1 MPGETSESA
10 EPLPGAAR
18 ISLMIQE
25 IAHLGLLDDHDIILD
40 AAALELSALDHP
52 GVDLAPYAELLGD
65 MAQRLG
71 ERGLDARTARE
82 RADAL
87 SEVIAGEFRFH
98 GDRSNYDDPA
108 NADFVEV
115 IDRRLGLPVS
125 LSILYVAAAR
135 RAGWE
140 ADALNTPGHV
150 LVRIGPDTSPAL
162 IDPFAG
168 GSLVDPEQLARL
180 LTFALGQDAVPTTDH
195 LAPMSNRSV
204 LVRLLMNQATRA
216 EAAGDAARALQLFR
230 RMTTIA
236 PSSGHSWW
244 ERARLELVEGEVSEA
259 RASLSA
265 MLEMTRD
272 PHVRTHISAAL
283 DALAGLAG

>member
-1 MPGETSESA
+1 
-10 EPLPGAAR
+10 
-18 ISLMIQE
+18 MIQE
-25 IAHLGLLDDHDIILD
+25 IAHLGLLDDEDIMLD

-52 GVDLAPYAELLGD
+52 GTDLAPYADLLVD
-65 MAQRLG
+65 IADRLQ
-71 ERGLDARTARE
+71 ERGRDARAAKD

-98 GDRSNYDDPA
+98 GDRDSYDDPA
-108 NADFVEV
+108 NADLIRV

-140 ADALNTPGHV
+140 AQALNTPGHV
-150 LVRIGPDTSPAL
+150 LARIGPDTSPVL

-168 GSLVDPEQLARL
+168 GSLVEPGQLAGL
-180 LTFALGQDAVPTTDH
+180 LSFALGQGVAPTSEH

-216 EAAGDAARALQLFR
+216 EAAGESARALTLYE

-236 PSSGHSWW
+236 PSSGQSWW
-244 ERARLELVEGEVSEA
+244 ERARLELVEGRVAEA

-272 PHVRTHISAAL
+272 PAMRTHITAAL
-283 DALAGLAG
+283 DALAGSGG

>member
-1 MPGETSESA
+1 MTGEASESA
-10 EPLPGAAR
+10 EPPPGAAR
-18 ISLMIQE
+18 IWPMIQE
-25 IAHLGLLDDHDIILD
+25 IAHLGLLDDVDVVLD
-40 AAALELSALDHP
+40 SAALELSALDHP

-65 MAQRLG
+65 MAERLG
-71 ERGLDARTARE
+71 ERGLNARTARE

-98 GDRSNYDDPA
+98 GDRASYDDPA
-108 NADFVEV
+108 NADLIQV

-168 GSLVDPEQLARL
+168 GSLVDPGQLARL
-180 LTFALGQDAVPTTDH
+180 LAYALGHGAVPTSDH

-216 EAAGDAARALQLFR
+216 EAGGDTSRALQLFR

-236 PSSGHSWW
+236 PSSGQSWW
-244 ERARLELVEGEVSEA
+244 ERARLELIEGEVSEA

-272 PHVRTHISAAL
+272 PNIRTHISAAL
-283 DALAGLAG
+283 DALAGSGG

>member
-1 MPGETSESA
+1 
-10 EPLPGAAR
+10 
-18 ISLMIQE
+18 MIQE
-25 IAHLGLLDDHDIILD
+25 IAHLGLLDDDDIVLD
-40 AAALELSALDHP
+40 AAALELSGLDHP
-52 GVDLAPYAELLGD
+52 GADLAPYAELLGD
-65 MAQRLG
+65 MAERLG
-71 ERGLDARTARE
+71 KRGLNARTAKE

-98 GDRSNYDDPA
+98 GDRANYDDPA
-108 NADFVEV
+108 NADLIQV

-125 LSILYVAAAR
+125 LSILFVAAAR
-135 RAGWE
+135 RTGWE

-150 LVRIGPDTSPAL
+150 LVRIGPDPSPAL
-162 IDPFAG
+162 VDPFAG
-168 GSLVDPEQLARL
+168 GSLVDPEQLAGL
-180 LTFALGQDAVPTTDH
+180 LTYALGQGVVPTSDH

-216 EAAGDAARALQLFR
+216 EAAGETRRALELFR

-244 ERARLELVEGEVSEA
+244 ERARLELVEGEVGEA

-272 PHVRTHISAAL
+272 PIARTHISAAL
-283 DALAGLAG
+283 DALAGSGG

>member
-1 MPGETSESA
+1 MPGQTSECS
-10 EPLPGAAR
+10 EPLRAATR
-18 ISLMIQE
+18 ILPMIHE
-25 IAHLGLLDDHDIILD
+25 IAHLGLLDDDDIVLD

-52 GVDLAPYAELLGD
+52 QADLAPYAELLGEMGD
-65 MAQRLG
+65 RLG
-71 ERGLDARTARE
+71 ERGLNARTARE

-98 GDRSNYDDPA
+98 GDRADYDDPA
-108 NADFVEV
+108 NADLLDV
-115 IDRRLGLPVS
+115 IDRRRGLPVS

-180 LTFALGQDAVPTTDH
+180 LTFALGQGTVPTSDH

-216 EAAGDAARALQLFR
+216 EAAGETARALQLFR

-236 PSSGHSWW
+236 PSSGQSWW
-244 ERARLELVEGEVSEA
+244 ERARLELVGGQVSEA

-272 PHVRTHISAAL
+272 PNMRIHISAAL
-283 DALAGLAG
+283 DALAGSGG

>member
-1 MPGETSESA
+1 
-10 EPLPGAAR
+10 
-18 ISLMIQE
+18 MIHE
-25 IAHLGLLDDHDIILD
+25 IAHLGLLDDEAITLD
-40 AAALELSALDHP
+40 AAALELAALDHP
-52 GVDLAPYAELLGD
+52 GVGLQPYADLLGD
-65 MAQRLG
+65 IAEQLQ
-71 ERGLDARTARE
+71 ERGTGAATAME

-87 SEVIAGEFRFH
+87 SEILAGEFRFH
-98 GDRSNYDDPA
+98 GDRASYDDPA
-108 NADFVEV
+108 NADLIEV

-135 RAGWE
+135 RLGWE

-150 LVRIGPDTSPAL
+150 LVRVGPEPNPVL

-168 GSLVDPEQLARL
+168 GSLVEPAQLAGL
-180 LTFALGQDAVPTTDH
+180 LSYALGQSAAPTSEH
-195 LAPMSNRSV
+195 LQPMSNRSV

-216 EAAGDAARALQLFR
+216 EAAGQNARALSLYQ

-236 PSSGHSWW
+236 PAHGHAWW
-244 ERARLELVEGEVSEA
+244 ERARLELVQGQVAEA

-272 PHVRTHISAAL
+272 PGLREQINAAL
-283 DALAGLAG
+283 DVLAGSG

>member
-1 MPGETSESA
+1 MRGTP
-10 EPLPGAAR
+10 PRAAR
-18 ISLMIQE
+18 ISRMIQE
-25 IAHLGLLDDHDIILD
+25 IAHLGLLDDDEIVLD

-52 GVDLAPYAELLGD
+52 GADLAPYAELLGD
-65 MAQRLG
+65 LAERL
-71 ERGLDARTARE
+71 EVRGLNARSARE

-98 GDRSNYDDPA
+98 GDRASYDDPA
-108 NADFVEV
+108 NADLMAV

-140 ADALNTPGHV
+140 ADALNMPGHV

-162 IDPFAG
+162 VDPFAG
-168 GSLVDPEQLARL
+168 GALVDPGQLARL
-180 LTFALGQDAVPTTDH
+180 LTYALGQGAVPTSDH

-216 EAAGDAARALQLFR
+216 EAAGDTARALQLFR
-230 RMTTIA
+230 RMTTLA

-265 MLEMTRD
+265 MLEMTCD
-272 PHVRTHISAAL
+272 PDIRTHITAAL
-283 DALAGLAG
+283 DALAGSGG

>member
-1 MPGETSESA
+1 
-10 EPLPGAAR
+10 
-18 ISLMIQE
+18 MIQE
-25 IAHLGLLDDHDIILD
+25 IAHLGLLDDNDIILD

-52 GVDLAPYAELLGD
+52 GIDLVPYAALLGN
-65 MAQRLG
+65 MADRLG
-71 ERGLDARTARE
+71 QRGLDARTAME

-87 SEVIAGEFRFH
+87 SEIVAGEFRFH
-98 GDRSNYDDPA
+98 GDRASYDDSA
-108 NADFVEV
+108 NADLIRV

-168 GSLVDPEQLARL
+168 GSLVDPGQLARL
-180 LTFALGQDAVPTTDH
+180 LTFALGQGTVPTSDH

-204 LVRLLMNQATRA
+204 LVRLLMNQAKRA
-216 EAAGDAARALQLFR
+216 EAAGETARALQLFC

-236 PSSGHSWW
+236 PSIGHNWW
-244 ERARLELVEGEVSEA
+244 ERARLELVEGAVSEA

-272 PHVRTHISAAL
+272 PNMRIHISAAL
-283 DALAGLAG
+283 DALAGSGG

>member
-1 MPGETSESA
+1 
-10 EPLPGAAR
+10 
-18 ISLMIQE
+18 MIQE
-25 IAHLGLLDDHDIILD
+25 IAHLGLLEDDDIVLD

-52 GVDLAPYAELLGD
+52 GADLAPYAELLGEV
-65 MAQRLG
+65 AERLG
-71 ERGLDARTARE
+71 QRGLNARTAKE

-98 GDRSNYDDPA
+98 GDRAGYDDPA
-108 NADFVEV
+108 NADLMEV

-135 RAGWE
+135 RTGWE

-162 IDPFAG
+162 VDPFAG
-168 GSLVDPEQLARL
+168 GSLVDPGQLARL
-180 LTFALGQDAVPTTDH
+180 LTFALGRGAAPTSDH

-216 EAAGDAARALQLFR
+216 EAGGDTARALELFR

-236 PSSGHSWW
+236 PSDGHNWW
-244 ERARLELVEGEVSEA
+244 ERARLELVEDQLSEA

-272 PHVRTHISAAL
+272 PQMRTHISAAL
-283 DALAGLAG
+283 DALAGSED